1 MHWSRS
7 RSRLDPGICREG
19 FRDRKTQKR
28 QLYDSKGLPVSHSA
42 DLSIRVRSNCAGTM
56 QTQRAANAHCNYT
69 SQVHHGRPFGTAPP
83 RATGCRGRAT
93 RQHVVHVQ
101 TADQLLSVDRRD
113 MLLKLSSATAAA
125 FLSGL
130 SSPNVSPAAAA
141 AQPQVP
147 EVGTYLPPAGI
158 DDLVLFQPDAR
169 KTPALRAGTVDPSSP
184 YKFAM
189 PPSFRCGLTRAFA
202 VLLVL

>member
-1 MHWSRS
+1 MSHKEAVQISRS
-7 RSRLDPGICREG
+7 M
-19 FRDRKTQKR
+19 R
-28 QLYDSKGLPVSHSA
+28 Q
-42 DLSIRVRSNCAGTM
+42 NCAGTV
-56 QTQRAANAHCNYT
+56 QTQRAASAHCNQM
-69 SQVHHGRPFGTAPP
+69 SQVQHGRPFGTAPP
-83 RATGCRGRAT
+83 RGAGCRGRAT
-93 RQHVVHVQ
+93 RQHVEQVQ
-101 TADQLLSVDRRD
+101 ADQLLSFDRRD

-189 PPSFRCGLTRAFA
+189 PPSFRWGTICVVTRTASYHTTGVVSCMESLSSEIFHQHDQDW
-202 VLLVL
+202 